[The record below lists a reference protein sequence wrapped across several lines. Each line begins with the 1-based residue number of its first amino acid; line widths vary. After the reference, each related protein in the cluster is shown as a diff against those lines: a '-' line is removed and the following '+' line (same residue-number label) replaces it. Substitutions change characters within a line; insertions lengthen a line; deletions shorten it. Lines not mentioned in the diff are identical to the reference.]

1 MTNKKSSSKKI
12 KKRYTFQPTL
22 GSLLLFC
29 FALIF
34 VLTWVFC
41 LGVIVGRNFLSITFD
56 TFSKTRE
63 TVVEEEK
70 TTDHVEPI
78 KEEEL
83 TFYNQLVNK
92 KERATE
98 ELPSQVSVKKP
109 DRKREQTHMLQ
120 AEEGSPHY
128 SVQVIALK
136 DKEKTEQMLERLSRL
151 GYQAYYY
158 QTLIKGEIFYRVRCG
173 PFYTIQE
180 AKKYAKRLADRE
192 GLKPFVVYPS
202 NTRSLNR

>member
-12 KKRYTFQPTL
+12 KKRYTFRPTL
-22 GSLLLFC
+22 GSLFLFC
-29 FALIF
+29 FGLIF
-34 VLTWVFC
+34 VLAWIFC
-41 LGVIVGRNFLSITFD
+41 LGVIVGRNFLPITFD
-56 TFSKTRE
+56 TFSRTKE
-63 TVVEEEK
+63 TVVEVEQEK
-70 TTDHVEPI
+70 TTDHEEPI

-92 KERATE
+92 KERAKEGVT
-98 ELPSQVSVKKP
+98 SQVSVKEP
-109 DRKREQTHMLQ
+109 DRKRKQTKVWQ
-120 AEEGSPHY
+120 GEEDSRHY

-136 DKEKTEQMLERLSRL
+136 DKEKTEQMVERLSSL

-158 QTLIKGEIFYRVRCG
+158 QTLINGETFYRVRCG
-173 PFYTIQE
+173 PFYTIPE

-202 NTRSLNR
+202 KAD

>member
-12 KKRYTFQPTL
+12 KKRYTFRPTL

-70 TTDHVEPI
+70 TTDQVEPI

-83 TFYNQLVNK
+83 TFFNQLINK
-92 KERATE
+92 KERAKE
-98 ELPSQVSVKKP
+98 EVTSQVSVKEP
-109 DRKREQTHMLQ
+109 DRSRKQTHMLQ
-120 AEEGSPHY
+120 AEEDSPHY

-136 DKEKTEQMLERLSRL
+136 DKEKTEQMLERLTTL

-173 PFYTIQE
+173 PFYTVQE

>member
-12 KKRYTFQPTL
+12 KKRYMFRPTL
-22 GSLLLFC
+22 GSLFLFC
-29 FALIF
+29 FGLIF
-34 VLTWVFC
+34 VLAWVFC
-41 LGVIVGRNFLSITFD
+41 LGVIVGKNFLPTTFD
-56 TFSKTRE
+56 TFSRTKE
-63 TVVEEEK
+63 TVVEVEEEK

-92 KERATE
+92 KERAKKDVT
-98 ELPSQVSVKKP
+98 SQVSVKEP
-109 DRKREQTHMLQ
+109 VRKRKQTQ
-120 AEEGSPHY
+120 VWQGEEDSRHY

-136 DKEKTEQMLERLSRL
+136 DKEKTEQMVERLSRL

-158 QTLIKGEIFYRVRCG
+158 QTLINGETLYRVRCG
-173 PFYTIQE
+173 PFYTIRE

-202 NTRSLNR
+202 KTD

>member
-12 KKRYTFQPTL
+12 KKRYTFRPTL
-22 GSLLLFC
+22 GSLFLFC
-29 FALIF
+29 FGLIF
-34 VLTWVFC
+34 VLAWIFC
-41 LGVIVGRNFLSITFD
+41 LGVIVGRNFLPITFD
-56 TFSKTRE
+56 TFSRTKE
-63 TVVEEEK
+63 TVVEVEQEK

-92 KERATE
+92 KERAKEGVT
-98 ELPSQVSVKKP
+98 SQVSVKEP
-109 DRKREQTHMLQ
+109 DRKRKQTKVWQ
-120 AEEGSPHY
+120 GEEDSRHY

-136 DKEKTEQMLERLSRL
+136 DKEKTEQMVERLSSL

-158 QTLIKGEIFYRVRCG
+158 QTLINGEIFYRVRCG
-173 PFYTIQE
+173 PFYTIPE

-202 NTRSLNR
+202 KTD

>member
-12 KKRYTFQPTL
+12 KKRYTFRPTL
-22 GSLLLFC
+22 GSLFLFC
-29 FALIF
+29 FGLIF
-34 VLTWVFC
+34 VLAWIFC
-41 LGVIVGRNFLSITFD
+41 LGVIVGRNFLPITFD
-56 TFSKTRE
+56 TFSRTKE
-63 TVVEEEK
+63 TVVEVKEEK

-92 KERATE
+92 KERAKEGVT
-98 ELPSQVSVKKP
+98 SQVSVKEP
-109 DRKREQTHMLQ
+109 DRKRKQTQ
-120 AEEGSPHY
+120 VWQGEEDSRHY

-136 DKEKTEQMLERLSRL
+136 DKEKTEQMVERLSSL

-158 QTLIKGEIFYRVRCG
+158 QTLINGETFYRVRCG
-173 PFYTIQE
+173 PFYTIPE

-202 NTRSLNR
+202 KTD

>member
-12 KKRYTFQPTL
+12 KKRYTFRPTL
-22 GSLLLFC
+22 GSLFLFC
-29 FALIF
+29 FGLIF
-34 VLTWVFC
+34 VLAWIFC
-41 LGVIVGRNFLSITFD
+41 LGVIVGRNFLPITFD
-56 TFSKTRE
+56 TFSRTKE
-63 TVVEEEK
+63 TVVEVEQEK

-78 KEEEL
+78 TEEEL

-92 KERATE
+92 KERAKEGVT
-98 ELPSQVSVKKP
+98 SQVSVKEP
-109 DRKREQTHMLQ
+109 DRKTKQTQ
-120 AEEGSPHY
+120 VWQGEEDSRHY

-136 DKEKTEQMLERLSRL
+136 DKEKTEQMVERLSSL

-158 QTLIKGEIFYRVRCG
+158 QTLINGETFYRVRCG
-173 PFYTIQE
+173 PFYTIPE

-202 NTRSLNR
+202 KTD

>member
-12 KKRYTFQPTL
+12 KKRYMFRPTL
-22 GSLLLFC
+22 GSLFLFC
-29 FALIF
+29 FGLIF
-34 VLTWVFC
+34 VLAWVFC
-41 LGVIVGRNFLSITFD
+41 LGVIVGKNFLPTTFD
-56 TFSKTRE
+56 TFSRTKE
-63 TVVEEEK
+63 TVVEVEEEK

-92 KERATE
+92 KERAKKDVT
-98 ELPSQVSVKKP
+98 SQVSVKEP
-109 DRKREQTHMLQ
+109 VRKRKQTQ
-120 AEEGSPHY
+120 VWQGEEDSRHY

-136 DKEKTEQMLERLSRL
+136 DKEKTEQMVERLSRL

-158 QTLIKGEIFYRVRCG
+158 QTLINGETLYRVRCG
-173 PFYTIQE
+173 PFYTIRE

-192 GLKPFVVYPS
+192 GLKPFIVYP
-202 NTRSLNR
+202 NKTD

>member
-12 KKRYTFQPTL
+12 QKRYTFRPTL

-29 FALIF
+29 FGLIF
-34 VLTWVFC
+34 VLAWVFC
-41 LGVIVGRNFLSITFD
+41 LGVIVGRNFLPITFA
-56 TFSKTRE
+56 TFSKTKE
-63 TVVEEEK
+63 TVVEVEEEK

-92 KERATE
+92 KERAKKDVT
-98 ELPSQVSVKKP
+98 SQVSVKEP
-109 DRKREQTHMLQ
+109 VRKRKQTQ
-120 AEEGSPHY
+120 VWQGEEDSRHY

-136 DKEKTEQMLERLSRL
+136 DKEKTEQMVEKLSRL

-158 QTLIKGEIFYRVRCG
+158 QTLINGEIFYRVRCG

-180 AKKYAKRLADRE
+180 AKKYAKSLADRE

-202 NTRSLNR
+202 KTD

>member
-12 KKRYTFQPTL
+12 KKRYTFRPTL
-22 GSLLLFC
+22 GSLFLFC
-29 FALIF
+29 FGLIF
-34 VLTWVFC
+34 VLAWVFC
-41 LGVIVGRNFLSITFD
+41 LGVVIGRNFLPITFD
-56 TFSKTRE
+56 TFSRTKE
-63 TVVEEEK
+63 AVVGVKEEK
-70 TTDHVEPI
+70 MTDHVDPI

-92 KERATE
+92 KERSKEGVT
-98 ELPSQVSVKKP
+98 SQLSVKEP
-109 DRKREQTHMLQ
+109 DRKRKQTKVWQ
-120 AEEGSPHY
+120 GEEDSRHY

-136 DKEKTEQMLERLSRL
+136 DKEKTEQMAERLSSL

-158 QTLIKGEIFYRVRCG
+158 QTLINGETFYRVRCG
-173 PFYTIQE
+173 PFYTIPE

-202 NTRSLNR
+202 KAD

>member
-12 KKRYTFQPTL
+12 KKRYTFRPTL
-22 GSLLLFC
+22 GSLFLFC
-29 FALIF
+29 FGLIF
-34 VLTWVFC
+34 VLAWIFC
-41 LGVIVGRNFLSITFD
+41 LGVIVGRNFLPITFD
-56 TFSKTRE
+56 TFSRTKE
-63 TVVEEEK
+63 TVVEVEQEK

-92 KERATE
+92 KERAKEGVT
-98 ELPSQVSVKKP
+98 SQVSVEEP
-109 DRKREQTHMLQ
+109 DRKTKQTQ
-120 AEEGSPHY
+120 VWQGEEDSRHY

-136 DKEKTEQMLERLSRL
+136 DKEKTEQMVERLSSL

-158 QTLIKGEIFYRVRCG
+158 QTLINGEIFYRVRCG
-173 PFYTIQE
+173 PFYTIRE

-202 NTRSLNR
+202 KTD

>member
-12 KKRYTFQPTL
+12 KKRYTFRPTL
-22 GSLLLFC
+22 GSLFLFC
-29 FALIF
+29 FGLIF
-34 VLTWVFC
+34 VLAWIFC
-41 LGVIVGRNFLSITFD
+41 LGVIVGRNFLPITFD
-56 TFSKTRE
+56 TFSRTKE
-63 TVVEEEK
+63 TVVEVKEEK

-92 KERATE
+92 KERAKEGVT
-98 ELPSQVSVKKP
+98 SQLSVKEP
-109 DRKREQTHMLQ
+109 DRKRKQTQ
-120 AEEGSPHY
+120 VWQGEEDSRHY

-136 DKEKTEQMLERLSRL
+136 DKEKTEQMVERLSSL

-158 QTLIKGEIFYRVRCG
+158 QTLINGKTFYRVRCG
-173 PFYTIQE
+173 PFYTIPE

-202 NTRSLNR
+202 KTD